1 MVTPAARREAVEVA
15 MKGHSMSRRRACGL
29 VGLQRSQSYYEASPV
44 DDGPLREKLKEKAAE
59 RPRFGYRRLHV
70 LLQREG
76 FEDNHKRVFRVYQ
89 EEKLQVRRKRRKCT
103 AKYRGEPRLEPTRPN
118 QRWSMDFVHDVTFDG
133 RKLKFFNV
141 VDDFTRENLAI
152 EVDTSIGGHRVS
164 QVLER
169 IIAARGLPEAILS
182 DNGPEFISRALD
194 AWAYGRG
201 IRHQFIEPGKPMQ
214 NAYIESFNGKLRDEC
229 LNESYFAGVLDARKI
244 AAAYRRDYNHV
255 RPHSSLDNMTP
266 MEFAARTAA
275 KFLPPRGENQGD
287 GLGLTIPVFCGCD
300 SHLGLS

>member
-1 MVTPAARREAVEVA
+1 MA
-15 MKGHSMSRRRACGL
+15 MQDHSISRTRACGL
-29 VGLQRSQSYYEASPV
+29 VGIQRSQTYYQTSPR
-44 DDGPLREKLKEKAAE
+44 DDDPLREKLKEKAAQ

-103 AKYRGEPRLEPTRPN
+103 AKYRGEPRMEPTRPN
-118 QRWSMDFVHDVTFDG
+118 QRWSMDFVHDVTFEG

-152 EVDTSIGGHRVS
+152 EVDTSIGGLRVT

-182 DNGPEFISRALD
+182 DNGPEFAGKTVD

-214 NAYIESFNGKLRDEC
+214 NAYIESFNGKPRDEC
-229 LNESYFAGVLDARKI
+229 LNESYFVGIQDARKI
-244 AAAYRRDYNHV
+244 AAAYRQDYNRV

-266 MEFAARTAA
+266 AEYAASLGGD
-275 KFLPPRGENQGD
+275 FLPPRGEKQMD
-287 GLGLTIPVFCGCD
+287 GFRPD
-300 SHLGLS
+300 HPHREWA

>member
-15 MKGHSMSRRRACGL
+15 MKEHSISRSRACGL
-29 VGLQRSQSYYEASPV
+29 VDIQRSQSYYEARKR
-44 DDGPLREKLKEKAAE
+44 DDAGLREKLKEKAAE

-70 LLQREG
+70 LLKREG
-76 FEDNHKRVFRVYQ
+76 FEDNHKRVYRVYQ

-103 AKYRGEPRLEPTRPN
+103 AKYRGEPRIDVTRPN

-141 VDDFTRENLAI
+141 VDDYTRENLAI
-152 EVDTSIGGHRVS
+152 EVDTSIGGQRVA
-164 QVLER
+164 QILER
-169 IIAARGLPEAILS
+169 IVAARGLPESILS
-182 DNGPEFISRALD
+182 ENGPEFISRAMD

-201 IRHQFIEPGKPMQ
+201 IKHLFIEPGKPTQ

-229 LNESYFAGVLDARKI
+229 LNESYFVGVLDARKI
-244 AAAYRRDYNHV
+244 AAGYRRDYNHV

-266 MEFAARTAA
+266 MEFAATTAGD
-275 KFLPPRGENQGD
+275 FLPPRGEKDGD
-287 GLGLTIPVFCGCD
+287 GLMQDRPNYGWA
-300 SHLGLS
+300 

>member
-1 MVTPAARREAVEVA
+1 MVTPAARRAAVEMA
-15 MKGHSMSRRRACGL
+15 MQAHSISRTRACGL
-29 VGLQRSQSYYEASPV
+29 VGIQRSQTYYQANPR
-44 DDGPLREKLKEKAAE
+44 DDEPLREKLKEKAAQ

-118 QRWSMDFVHDVTFDG
+118 QRWSMDFVHDVTFEG

-152 EVDTSIGGHRVS
+152 EVDTSIGGLRVT

-169 IIAARGLPEAILS
+169 IIASRGLPEAILS
-182 DNGPEFISRALD
+182 DNGPEFAGKAVD

-229 LNESYFAGVLDARKI
+229 LNESYFVGIQDARKI
-244 AAAYRRDYNHV
+244 AAAYRQDYNRV

-266 MEFAARTAA
+266 AEYAASLGGD
-275 KFLPPRGENQGD
+275 FLPPRGENQRD
-287 GLGLTIPVFCGCD
+287 GFRPD
-300 SHLGLS
+300 HPHREWA